1 MAAKKGFKQDNPLNK
16 MEGNVSVKI
25 TDPAT
30 GRSSSAASK
39 KTKPIVKLKK
49 DGTPAKSNAG
59 RKVTKTEPTHTTN
72 VDISQ
77 ELFDK
82 FLMYKQ
88 CVGGTMTAYI
98 NNLIRKDM
106 EVNEKKYK
114 KALEILNSIQ

>member
-1 MAAKKGFKQDNPLNK
+1 MAVKKGFKQDNPLNK
-16 MEGNVSVKI
+16 MEGNTPAKRSAPTTEKKPKSVI
-25 TDPAT
+25 
-30 GRSSSAASK
+30 R
-39 KTKPIVKLKK
+39 IKK

-59 RKVTKTEPTHTTN
+59 RKITKTEPTHTTN

-82 FLMYKQ
+82 FLLYKQ

-98 NNLIRKDM
+98 NSLIRKDM
-106 EVNEKKYK
+106 EANEKKYK